1 MSRWLFASISTTT
14 CCALYP
20 IIIIPTSL
28 TFFFTL
34 PGICCCRQFVWA
46 SSFILPRL
54 LIWVCYKE
62 PSQTISPNKRERTD
76 CQSGTLWLFW
86 TRDSWHDGK
95 RKTAVQC
102 NVLKRWYNNNRGFNI
117 PFLWHHHLWP
127 NELVITV
134 VFHARPRPS
143 LPQSLL
149 CLKIPKQIQIT
160 RGRPARRE
168 RRRWG
173 IEKMPQ
179 KSIEYV
185 YGIIIGQRTA
195 LGLLGLASHL
205 SLASAWMT
213 SPSVQLNW
221 PRWKAP
227 ITFVSPYLGP
237 QKIII
242 IITRSAWHDILNS
255 MDGQRRSTCNASMVQ
270 DFTTLLKECAADTLS
285 CPYLAALWAFLCAQ
299 LEWLTD
305 GAGICVIVQ
314 KGRTRQFT
322 FNTYGI
328 PPGRTDPWREI
339 KKLDT
344 IIAVQR
350 VTLICS
356 PSERCSGLELNLC
369 SYGGF

>member
-28 TFFFTL
+28 TFFFTF

-62 PSQTISPNKRERTD
+62 PSQTVSPNKRERGRTVNQVLCDYSGLGIPEWRKEED
-76 CQSGTLWLFW
+76 CS
-86 TRDSWHDGK
+86 
-95 RKTAVQC
+95 AVQ
-102 NVLKRWYNNNRGFNI
+102 RANNNRGFNI
-117 PFLWHHHLWP
+117 PFLRYPHLWP

-160 RGRPARRE
+160 RGRPTRTE
-168 RRRWG
+168 RRCWG

-195 LGLLGLASHL
+195 LGLLGLTSHPN
-205 SLASAWMT
+205 LASASMT
-213 SPSVQLNW
+213 SSFVQLNW

-255 MDGQRRSTCNASMVQ
+255 MDGQTRSTCNASMVQ
-270 DFTTLLKECAADTLS
+270 DFTTHLLECAADTLS
-285 CPYLAALWAFLCAQ
+285 CPYLAALWAFLCSLRSA
-299 LEWLTD
+299 WVTD
-305 GAGICVIVQ
+305 WWSRNMCYCTKRA
-314 KGRTRQFT
+314 
-322 FNTYGI
+322 
-328 PPGRTDPWREI
+328 
-339 KKLDT
+339 DT
-344 IIAVQR
+344 AIH
-350 VTLICS
+350 L
-356 PSERCSGLELNLC
+356 
-369 SYGGF
+369 